1 MAKLNYHQFTLLN
14 VVAKK
19 SKYAHEL
26 YYNYLLQLSRTLN
39 ANNNYRELE
48 DLKNTAYDL
57 AKVFYNIYKIIN
69 KIISEEVDS
78 NG

>member
-1 MAKLNYHQFTLLN
+1 MAKLNYRQFTLLN

-39 ANNNYRELE
+39 TNDYRELE

-78 NG
+78 DG